1 MKEEEQKS
9 IVIYKSWKK
18 PLRKLSL
25 EQKGRIFDALLDFPD
40 PPDFEDDQ
48 KLEMA
53 WDFMSEAVESNSRK
67 WNEKREKRA
76 AAGRKGAEVTNGKRQ
91 QNAANPANADFDEQK
106 QQNAANPANADFDE
120 QKQQNAA
127 NPAVNGN
134 VNGNGNGNVNGNGN
148 GNVNGNG
155 ISPNGGVYN
164 IAAPAAVDVEL
175 SKIVQHY
182 QQAVG
187 DFPRSALDKLQKWRQ
202 EYSTEMIL
210 LAIDKATEAG
220 KRSWNYINGILSGWK
235 RDGLR
240 TPGDVAAAEA
250 RRTTQKANAPRNK
263 AFMASRPPEEAEKA
277 VDFLKN
283 AAHRRPIGKKGERPQ

>member
-53 WDFMSEAVESNSRK
+53 WDFMSEAVESNSKK
-67 WNEKREKRA
+67 WNERREKRA

-106 QQNAANPANADFDE
+106 QQNAANPA
-120 QKQQNAA
+120 
-127 NPAVNGN
+127 V
-134 VNGNGNGNVNGNGN
+134 NGN

-164 IAAPAAVDVEL
+164 SAAPAAVDVEL

-210 LAIDKATEAG
+210 LAIDKAAEAG

-240 TPGDVAAAEA
+240 TPGDVEA
-250 RRTTQKANAPRNK
+250 NEQSRQARPRGK
-263 AFMASRPPEEAEKA
+263 QPTET
-277 VDFLKN
+277 VDDQLARVLAKMD
-283 AAHRRPIGKKGERPQ
+283 RERGFET

>member
-40 PPDFEDDQ
+40 PPNFEDDQ

-53 WDFMSEAVESNSRK
+53 WDFMSEAVESNSKK
-67 WNEKREKRA
+67 WNERREKRA

-106 QQNAANPANADFDE
+106 QQNAANPA
-120 QKQQNAA
+120 
-127 NPAVNGN
+127 VNGN
-134 VNGNGNGNVNGNGN
+134 VNGNGNGN

-164 IAAPAAVDVEL
+164 SAAAVDVEL

-240 TPGDVAAAEA
+240 TPGDVEA
-250 RRTTQKANAPRNK
+250 NEQNRQARPRGK
-263 AFMASRPPEEAEKA
+263 QPTET
-277 VDFLKN
+277 VDDQLARVLAKMD
-283 AAHRRPIGKKGERPQ
+283 RERGFET

>member
-1 MKEEEQKS
+1 MAKEEKKS
-9 IVIYKSWKK
+9 FVAYLDW
-18 PLRKLSL
+18 
-25 EQKGRIFDALLDFPD
+25 FDALEEYTDAEVGQLMRALAKYVRTGEKPTFSDRGMRGNFRFMCNGVD
-40 PPDFEDDQ
+40 SAAEKYENVKQ
-48 KLEMA
+48 KRR
-53 WDFMSEAVESNSRK
+53 EAGK
-67 WNEKREKRA
+67 ARA
-76 AAGRKGAEVTNGKRQ
+76 AQMKASS
-91 QNAANPANADFDEQK
+91 ANASTCYQV
-106 QQNAANPANADFDE
+106 QAS
-120 QKQQNAA
+120 
-127 NPAVNGN
+127 GN
-134 VNGNGNGNVNGNGN
+134 YNDTVTGTGTV
-148 GNVNGNG
+148 
-155 ISPNGGVYN
+155 ISPNGDIYN
-164 IAAPAAVDVEL
+164 RAAAVDVEL

>member
-40 PPDFEDDQ
+40 PPNFEDDQ

-53 WDFMSEAVESNSRK
+53 WDFMSEAVESNSKK

-91 QNAANPANADFDEQK
+91 QNSANPANADFAEQ
-106 QQNAANPANADFDE
+106 E
-120 QKQQNAA
+120 RQNAA
-127 NPAVNGN
+127 NPAVSVNGN
-134 VNGNGNGNVNGNGN
+134 VNGNV
-148 GNVNGNG
+148 NG

-164 IAAPAAVDVEL
+164 SAAPAAVDVEL

-240 TPGDVAAAEA
+240 TPGDVEA
-250 RRTTQKANAPRNK
+250 NEQSRQARPRGK
-263 AFMASRPPEEAEKA
+263 QPTET
-277 VDFLKN
+277 VDDQLARVLAKMD
-283 AAHRRPIGKKGERPQ
+283 RERGFET